1 MLWVWEWSLQIYS
14 FTEGWCWHIISC
26 QAPDVNVFI
35 NFLLGWSDVPEKD
48 LPVSNVGVRF
58 SCQSSGRWGEDEGRA
73 GGSSI
78 QQSLFIFHLVPLFF
92 LNFIIYLSHAGSSLL
107 CGLFSSCSEW
117 GPLSSCTGVSLLWFL
132 SRQSTG
138 LGCTGFS
145 SCMCGLSSC
154 SSWVLESRLSNRG
167 PQA

>member
-35 NFLLGWSDVPEKD
+35 NFLLDWSDVPEKD
-48 LPVSNVGVRF
+48 LPVSNL
-58 SCQSSGRWGEDEGRA
+58 
-73 GGSSI
+73 GSSI

-92 LNFIIYLSHAGSSLL
+92 KNFIIYLSHARSSLL
-107 CGLFSSCSEW
+107 HELFSSCSEW

-138 LGCTGFS
+138 LGCAGFS

-154 SSWVLESRLSNRG
+154 SSWALESRLSNRG